1 MDYVTDYIFVM
12 SFGISN
18 GLQVVSN
25 LPSTACQIFF
35 RTFYKETLHGKHDIN
50 RKPQIIP
57 LNNPKHISIVLCP
70 KPATCHFTLF
80 LCIS

>member
-1 MDYVTDYIFVM
+1 MCNVMDYVTDYIFVM

-50 RKPQIIP
+50 RK
-57 LNNPKHISIVLCP
+57 LNETSDN
-70 KPATCHFTLF
+70 TTE
-80 LCIS
+80 